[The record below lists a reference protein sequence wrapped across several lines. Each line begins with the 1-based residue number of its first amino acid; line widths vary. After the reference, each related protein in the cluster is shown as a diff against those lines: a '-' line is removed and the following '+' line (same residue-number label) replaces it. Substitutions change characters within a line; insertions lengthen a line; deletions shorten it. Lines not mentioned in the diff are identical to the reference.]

1 MDININASKKFNVDF
16 NTIIILYRHYKDYLL
31 PIFVILGSFLVF
43 LLIVI
48 PQVQQYFVSKQELE
62 LETQKLQVL
71 KNNYNFL
78 ASLDQSEEETQ
89 LNTLSTALPP
99 GKDFAGVINAISA
112 SSANTGVLVGD
123 FDFQVGDLSLVSQ
136 GVSAYPSLQ
145 ITVNLTGN
153 ALSLATFMSQL
164 YKTVPLSEVTSIKVN
179 QTASVLTILFYYK
192 PFSGVNINNE
202 TPIIPLS
209 QKEQSLVSDILQWDS
224 NTSISSLIS
233 PTSSS
238 SGASA
243 PAAGSNPSPF

>member
-1 MDININASKKFNVDF
+1 MDININASKKFNIDF

-31 PIFVILGSFLVF
+31 PVFVIIGSFFVF

-48 PQVQQYFVSKQELE
+48 PQVQQYYSTKQQLD

-78 ASLDQSEEETQ
+78 ASLDESEENTQ
-89 LNTLSTALPP
+89 LGTLSSALPS

-123 FDFQVGDLSLVSQ
+123 FDFQVGDLSSVNQ
-136 GVSAYPSLQ
+136 GLTAFPSLQ

-192 PFSGVNINNE
+192 PFSGITINNE
-202 TPIIPLS
+202 APIVPLT
-209 QKEQSLVSDILQWDS
+209 QKEQSLLSDILVWDS

-233 PTSSS
+233 APSSS
-238 SGASA
+238 SAS
-243 PAAGSNPSPF
+243 PGSNPSPF